1 MVRGNKENQQGGDEA
16 ARVQRLRLE
25 KALWEEELRRQV
37 AEVER
42 LRREKARLEK
52 VVRDKEAIAA
62 ARR

>member
-1 MVRGNKENQQGGDEA
+1 MVQKENQDTNEA
-16 ARVQRLRLE
+16 ARIARLRIE
-25 KALWEEELRRQV
+25 KALWEEELRRQS